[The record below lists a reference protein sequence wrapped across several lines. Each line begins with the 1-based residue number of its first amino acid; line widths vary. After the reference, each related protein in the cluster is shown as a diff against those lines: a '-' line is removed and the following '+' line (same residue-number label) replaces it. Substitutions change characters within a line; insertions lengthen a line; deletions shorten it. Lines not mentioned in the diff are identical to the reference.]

1 MDNLIYQPLT
11 ALIKGIR
18 NKEISS
24 VELVNAHI
32 RRIESVNPKLNA
44 VVQLLPEQAL
54 AEAQKADLALARGRS
69 LGVLHGIPMT
79 MKDSLDTEGLVTTGG
94 TDGRTNFIP
103 ERDATVVSR
112 LKSAG
117 AILIGKTNTPEL
129 TLHLETENLIYGRTN
144 NPYDLERMPGGSSG
158 GGSAIIAS
166 GGSPFDLGTDYGG
179 SIRSPAHFCG
189 ITGIKPTHGR
199 VPRTGHILDYSTG
212 LTESYQTI
220 GPMARAV
227 ADLDVLLPIIS
238 GPDGIDPYIHPVP
251 LYGASSVDVKGLRV
265 VYHTDNG
272 IATPIPEIV
281 EAVKNAVVAISKR
294 VTSVEERLPQGLDR
308 TEAIWRGIAGAD
320 GGKVYLDAIKKWG
333 TKQIN
338 TPWIT
343 RLEPISTAELS
354 DLLIEWTQFRSN
366 MLAFMADYDVMICPV
381 NADVAYKHDTAR
393 GYVDNF
399 SYVYHY
405 NLTGHPSTVVRAG
418 TSNDGL
424 PIGIQVIA
432 KHWREDISLAVAK
445 LIEAELGGW
454 QAPPL

>member
-11 ALIKGIR
+11 ALIRGIR
-18 NKEISS
+18 TKEISS
-24 VELVNAHI
+24 VELVNAYI

-44 VVQLLPEQAL
+44 VVQFLPEQAL

-69 LGVLHGIPMT
+69 LGVLQGIPMT
-79 MKDSLDTEGLVTTGG
+79 IKDSLDTAGVITTGG
-94 TDGRTNFIP
+94 TDGRAHFIP
-103 ERDATVVSR
+103 EHDATVVSR
-112 LKSAG
+112 LKRAG
-117 AILIGKTNTPEL
+117 AILLGKTNTPEL
-129 TLHLETENLIYGRTN
+129 TLHLETENLVYGRTN
-144 NPYDLERMPGGSSG
+144 NPYHLERIPGGSSG
-158 GGSAIIAS
+158 GASAIIAS

-179 SIRSPAHFCG
+179 SIRSPSHFCG
-189 ITGIKPTHGR
+189 IAGIKPTSGR
-199 VPRTGHILDYSTG
+199 VPRTGHILDYRIG
-212 LTESYQTI
+212 LTEPYQTI
-220 GPMARAV
+220 GPMARSV
-227 ADLDVLLPIIS
+227 ADLGILLSIIS

-251 LYGASSVDVKGLRV
+251 LYGASSVTVKNLRM

-272 IATPIPEIV
+272 IATPIPEVI
-281 EAVKNAVVAISKR
+281 EAVQNAVKALSNRVASI
-294 VTSVEERLPQGLDR
+294 EEKQPQGLDR

-320 GGKVYLDAIKKWG
+320 GGKIYLDVLKKWG

-338 TPWIT
+338 TQWIT

-354 DLLIEWTQFRSN
+354 DLLLEWTQLRRN

-381 NADVAYKHDTAR
+381 NADVAPKHNTSR
-393 GYVDNF
+393 EHIENF

-405 NLTGHPSTVVRAG
+405 NLTGHPSAVVRAG

-432 KHWREDISLAVAK
+432 KHWREDIALAVAK